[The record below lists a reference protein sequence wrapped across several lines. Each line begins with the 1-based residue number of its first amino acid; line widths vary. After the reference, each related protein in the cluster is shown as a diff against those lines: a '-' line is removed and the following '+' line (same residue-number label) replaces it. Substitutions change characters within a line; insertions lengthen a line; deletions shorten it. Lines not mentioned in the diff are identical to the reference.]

1 METIQGFVEH
11 IVFRSEETGYT
22 VFSMIVKKK
31 EITCVGTIPSI
42 DEGESLRAEGEFV
55 NDPRYGRQFRIT
67 ALAVEAPEDEMAIE
81 RYLGSGAI
89 KGVGPVLAGK
99 IVSMFKKDTFR
110 VIEEEPERLAE
121 IKGISERKA
130 QEIYAQF
137 HEKQGMRQAMVFL
150 ARYGISVQLSM
161 RIYKQYGEQVY
172 QIISENPYKLAEDMS
187 GIGFRLADEIAMH
200 AGFGRDSAF
209 RIRSGILYV
218 MQQAAQSGHTCLPED
233 FLITQA
239 AQILGIPSDEIGEQM
254 EALLVEHK
262 IIIKSVAGRNMVYTS
277 AYYFLE
283 LETARKLIDL
293 SAVDYGTD
301 PEEVDRIIRKIEKR
315 EEIELDEQ
323 QRQAVRAA
331 ARSGLLVITGGPGT
345 GKTTTIRSIIRY
357 FEQEGME
364 IRLAAPTG
372 RAAKR
377 MSETSGGYEAQ
388 TIHRMLEVA
397 GIPDELRGARTRF
410 ERNEE
415 NPLETDVVI
424 IDEMSMVD
432 LFLMNALVKAIPEG
446 TRLILVGDVNQLP
459 SVGPGN
465 VLSDIISSGCFQT
478 VTLTTIFRQALES
491 DIVKNAHKIHAGEQ
505 IVLDNKSRDFFC
517 LRMNDVMQILSTM
530 IALVRDKLPPYVSA
544 SPSEIQVLTPMRKG
558 ELGVERLNV
567 VLQRYLNPAGPDK
580 KEHTFH
586 GGLLREGDKVMQI
599 RNDYQLEWEV
609 VGRYNLVQDKGSGVF
624 NGDMGI
630 VLEIN
635 DFAELVTVEFDEGRR
650 VNYSFSQLDE
660 LELAYAVTVHKAQGS
675 EYPAVVIPLL
685 TGPVPLMNRNILYTA
700 VTRARSCVA
709 IVGSDETVR
718 SMIHNE
724 RVQHRYTTLQMR
736 IREQADAERLVE

>member
-1 METIQGFVEH
+1 METIQGIVDH
-11 IVFRSEETGYT
+11 IIFRSETTGYT
-22 VFSMIVKKK
+22 VFNMVVKKK
-31 EITCVGTIPSI
+31 EITCVATIPSI
-42 DEGESLRAEGEFV
+42 DEGESLRAEGEYV
-55 NDPRYGRQFRIT
+55 NDPRYGRQFRVRAI
-67 ALAVEAPEDEMAIE
+67 AVETPEDETAIE

-89 KGVGPVLAGK
+89 KGVGPVLAAK
-99 IVSMFKKDTFR
+99 IVSAFKKDTFR
-110 VIEEEPERLAE
+110 VIEEEPERLVL

-137 HEKQGMRQAMVFL
+137 HEKQGMRQAMIFL
-150 ARYGISVQLSM
+150 ANYGISVQLSM

-187 GIGFRLADEIAMH
+187 GIGFKLADEIALH

-209 RIRSGILYV
+209 RIRSGIIYV
-218 MQQAAQSGHTCLPED
+218 MQQAALSGHTCFPEES
-233 FLITQA
+233 LIIHA
-239 AQILGIPSDEIGEQM
+239 ARIL
-254 EALLVEHK
+254 
-262 IIIKSVAGRNMVYTS
+262 SVAEESISEQIESLVIDRKIVKKQVEGQNMIYAS

-283 LETARKLIDL
+283 LETARKLVDL
-293 SAVDYGTD
+293 ARVDYGAD
-301 PEEVDRIIRKIEKR
+301 PEETEQIIRRIEKR
-315 EEIELDEQ
+315 EEITLDEQ

-331 ARSGLLVITGGPGT
+331 AEKGVLVITGGPGT
-345 GKTTTIRSIIRY
+345 GKTTTIRAIIRY

-377 MSETSGGYEAQ
+377 MTETCGGYEAQ
-388 TIHRMLEVA
+388 TIHRLLEVT

-415 NPLETDVVI
+415 NPLDTDVII

-465 VLSDIISSGCFQT
+465 VLRDVIASGCFET

-491 DIVKNAHKIHAGEQ
+491 DIVKNAHKINDGRQ
-505 IVLDNKSRDFFC
+505 ILLDNQSKDFFC
-517 LRMNDVMQILSTM
+517 LQMNDVIQILSTM
-530 IALVRDKLPPYVSA
+530 IALVRDKLPSYVDAQPY
-544 SPSEIQVLTPMRKG
+544 EIQVLTPMRKG

-567 VLQRYLNPAGPDK
+567 VLERYLNPAAPDK
-580 KEHTFH
+580 KERSFH
-586 GGLLREGDKVMQI
+586 GGVLREGDKVMQI

-609 VGRYNLVQDKGSGVF
+609 LGKYNLVQERGTGVF
-624 NGDMGI
+624 NGDIGI
-630 VLEIN
+630 VREIN
-635 DFAELVTVEFDEGRR
+635 EFAELVTVEFDESRR
-650 VNYSFSQLDE
+650 VHYSYQQLDE

-685 TGPVPLMNRNILYTA
+685 TGPAPLMNRNILYTA

-709 IVGSDETVR
+709 IVGSADTVR
-718 SMIHNE
+718 DMIDNE
-724 RVQHRYTTLQMR
+724 KEQHRYTTLLLR
-736 IREQADAERLVE
+736 LREQQQTDRLCG